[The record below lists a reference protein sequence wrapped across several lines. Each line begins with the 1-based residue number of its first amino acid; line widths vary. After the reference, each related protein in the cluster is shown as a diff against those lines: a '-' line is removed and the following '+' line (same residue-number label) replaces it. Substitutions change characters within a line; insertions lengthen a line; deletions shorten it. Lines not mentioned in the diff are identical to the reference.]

1 MVSVSGHRLR
11 VLVFMDYSNFR
22 PSMERTEAGF
32 QIGPS
37 TFRTV
42 LGERCFSDGGSYSRV
57 GFPRYAYVR
66 VVRPVQQSRE
76 VSTALVQ

>member
-22 PSMERTEAGF
+22 PSMEGTEAGF
-32 QIGPS
+32 QIDLRPLGQCLANAALA
-37 TFRTV
+37 TV
-42 LGERCFSDGGSYSRV
+42 DPTAGLDFQ
-57 GFPRYAYVR
+57 RYAYVR

-76 VSTALVQ
+76 VSTGLVQ